1 MWTHVGTTRP
11 ARGREITNDALRA
24 SLNRQVCFTE
34 EEWAAVG
41 EQEVTE
47 HSFIR
52 VGDAYFKPLRKG
64 ATREG
69 RAAAHSG
76 EFKSA
81 TTWGKSCATSLD
93 EEQMGSPV
101 TKTWSTDFLIRT
113 GVSREEMGKWLSN
126 RSIPWRRRR
135 RLIQIATG
143 TFPCG
148 EWLASKGLKPSAG
161 CELCR
166 RARSN
171 QADDDDTDLPKE
183 TIGHIQSAACA
194 GQREVVTA
202 AHHAVFG
209 ALTEDI
215 AAHQEAS
222 RKVAILTL
230 EREKTIRTLWDD
242 AQCSQICTS
251 EELWAAAKHAEMA
264 IPLSQQLPGPRQ
276 SMNTREDFGI
286 EDQME

>member
-1 MWTHVGTTRP
+1 MIRRQASQEKLSQAYRVAEVKWAEKVGYRKHEQLGLVWTHVGTTRP

-81 TTWGKSCATSLD
+81 TAWGKSCAASLD

-113 GVSREEMGKWLSN
+113 GVSREEMGKWLGN
-126 RSIPWRRRR
+126 RGVPWRRRR

-143 TFPCG
+143 TFP
-148 EWLASKGLKPSAG
+148 
-161 CELCR
+161 
-166 RARSN
+166 
-171 QADDDDTDLPKE
+171 
-183 TIGHIQSAACA
+183 
-194 GQREVVTA
+194 
-202 AHHAVFG
+202 
-209 ALTEDI
+209 
-215 AAHQEAS
+215 
-222 RKVAILTL
+222 
-230 EREKTIRTLWDD
+230 
-242 AQCSQICTS
+242 
-251 EELWAAAKHAEMA
+251 
-264 IPLSQQLPGPRQ
+264 
-276 SMNTREDFGI
+276 
-286 EDQME
+286 